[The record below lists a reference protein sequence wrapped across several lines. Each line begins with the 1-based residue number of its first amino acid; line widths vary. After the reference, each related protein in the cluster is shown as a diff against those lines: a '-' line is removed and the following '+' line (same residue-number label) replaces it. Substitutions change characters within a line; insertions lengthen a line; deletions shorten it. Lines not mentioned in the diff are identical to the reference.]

1 MHWRAERTTRRALL
15 LGLSATMLLSACETT
30 PPPPPP
36 PPPMATPAPATPA
49 DQIAGMTAR
58 GIVLAVNFDLD
69 RYAIRD
75 DARPVLTELAAALM
89 DPRLQSFTFD
99 INGHTDVT
107 GTLGHNVALSEL
119 RAAAVVDFLAGQS
132 VPRTALKP
140 QGFGPLQLLLPAD
153 PRSPANR
160 RVEVFAIPPGPP
172 STPLRS

>member
-1 MHWRAERTTRRALL
+1 MDA
-15 LGLSATMLLSACETT
+15 
-30 PPPPPP
+30 
-36 PPPMATPAPATPA
+36 PAPATLP
-49 DQIAGMTAR
+49 DQKAAMTAR

-75 DARPVLTELAAALM
+75 DARPVLTELAAALR

-119 RAAAVVDFLAGQS
+119 RAAAVVDFLAEQG
-132 VPRTALKP
+132 VARAAMKP
-140 QGFGPLQLLLPAD
+140 QGFGPLQLLTPAE

-172 STPLRS
+172 PAPLRS